1 VSAPLRWM
9 PPSVT
14 EFVIVYLGNQ
24 FGATTVGAE
33 RPVTTPANPSPLP
46 YRMVNRVSGHDD
58 KVFESSIV
66 SVHTFADN
74 MEDAEA
80 AAYVTHSWMLALGPP
95 LVGQTPVTIS
105 NDQVV
110 MADCVETMQSP
121 IWVDYEDTNLRR
133 FVARYEIGLRFVS
146 VA

>member
-1 VSAPLRWM
+1 M

-14 EFVIVYLGNQ
+14 EFVVTYLGNQ
-24 FGATTVGAE
+24 FGANSVGAE
-33 RPVTTPANPSPLP
+33 RPTSTGPNPTPLP

-66 SVHTFADN
+66 SVHTFGDN
-74 MEDAEA
+74 MIDAES
-80 AAYVTHSWMLALGPP
+80 AAYITHGWMLALGPP

-105 NDQVV
+105 NSQVV
-110 MADCVETMQSP
+110 LADCVETMQSP

-133 FVARYEIGLRFVS
+133 FVARYEIGLRFVA
-146 VA
+146 VTL